1 MNVLYLK
8 YAVEVAKA
16 GSINKAAESLF
27 VAQPNLSRAIKEL
40 EKDLG
45 VVIFDRNAKGMTLT
59 HDGELLIQYGKRIL
73 KELDEVESVFKEGA
87 SERKRFSLSAPRAS
101 YVAEAFSDFVSGLNT
116 DKMEVLY
123 KETNSSETIKNV
135 SEEGY
140 GLGIVRYAESYD
152 KFYKQTLEEKNLVA
166 ETVTEFKY
174 ELLFNRNSPLAEK
187 EKISTSDLENL
198 TEIAHADHYVPTLP
212 VAAVRRAELSEGVG
226 KRIFVFERA
235 SQFEILSKN
244 KSAFMWVS
252 PVSDVTLDRY
262 GLIER
267 ECEENAKRY
276 KDVIIYRKDYR
287 LTELDKAFITRLVEV
302 KRRMEKKK
310 G

>member
-101 YVAEAFSDFVSGLNT
+101 YVAEAFSDFVSRLNT
-116 DKMEVLY
+116 DKMEILY
-123 KETNSSETIKNV
+123 KETNPSETIKNV
-135 SEEGY
+135 AEEGY

-152 KFYKQTLEEKNLVA
+152 KFYKQTLAEKNLEA
-166 ETVTEFKY
+166 ELITEFRY
-174 ELLFNRNSPLAEK
+174 ELLFNRDSVLATK
-187 EKISTSDLENL
+187 EKIATADLENL

-252 PVSDVTLDRY
+252 PVPDVTLDRY
-262 GLIER
+262 GLAEKA
-267 ECEENAKRY
+267 CEENVKRY
-276 KDVIIYRKDYR
+276 KDVMIYRKDYK
-287 LTELDKAFITRLVEV
+287 LTELDKAFVTELVDV
-302 KRRMEKKK
+302 KRRMEKRK